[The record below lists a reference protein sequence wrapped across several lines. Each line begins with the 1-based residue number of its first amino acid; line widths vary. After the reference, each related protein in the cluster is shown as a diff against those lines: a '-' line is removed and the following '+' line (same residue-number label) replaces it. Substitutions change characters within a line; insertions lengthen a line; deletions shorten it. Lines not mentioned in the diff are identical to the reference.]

1 MKNFNRYLEIIQEMK
16 VNLDDKIMMILQH
29 TGNFSDMDIK
39 NSKSFNPKEI
49 RNHINDN
56 PNNYNFAIFI
66 QDTSEIDKNNFKKRA
81 NDIAKE
87 FCNPPCNPAFIIRQN
102 FIGAQFSPSI
112 KEPENEMSDE
122 EEVKMLISSSKKRGI
137 NPSTEPRDHLGRRRT
152 YKL

>member
-1 MKNFNRYLEIIQEMK
+1 MKSFNRYLEIIQEMK
-16 VNLDDKIMMILQH
+16 ENLNIMMIIQP

-39 NSKSFNPKEI
+39 KSISFNIDEI
-49 RNHINDN
+49 KKHIDNN

-112 KEPENEMSDE
+112 KEPENEISDE
-122 EEVKMLISSSKKRGI
+122 EEAKMLISSAEKRRI
-137 NPSTEPRDHLGRRRT
+137 NPSIEPRDPLGRRRT
-152 YKL
+152 Y